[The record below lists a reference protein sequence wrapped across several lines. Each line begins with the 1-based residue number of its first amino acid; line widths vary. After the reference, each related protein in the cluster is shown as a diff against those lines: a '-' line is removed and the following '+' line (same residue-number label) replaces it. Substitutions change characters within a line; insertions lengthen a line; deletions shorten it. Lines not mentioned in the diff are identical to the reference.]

1 MRSMPGPAGAPP
13 VESGYRL
20 GRRLDRGGA
29 DEVYEADH
37 PTLPG
42 RFAVEIHRRALA
54 AGPQAAD
61 AFRREAAVVSSLRHP
76 HIAQVLE
83 IGTLPDG
90 VPFVVM
96 EELHGQTLAQL
107 LAARRAVSALEA
119 VGWVSAIAGALTAAH
134 GAGIVHGEL
143 RPEKIFLA
151 QVAGYERG
159 FAKLLGFGLR
169 HLAPSGRRGLDAGA
183 ARFMAPELAEGR
195 GPGADGRSDQ
205 FSLAAMAYRMIAGSD
220 AFQGDDPVTVVHRVL
235 RETPT
240 PLTELV
246 RCDPVV
252 DAVVRRGLAK
262 RADQRFPSV
271 LAFAGAL
278 DEAVAGSK
286 PVITQTVAQ
295 SQVVSVAP
303 LVAGSAIEVEQ
314 DDVVSESFFAEG
326 LRQEARGHY
335 VEQIPQHY
343 DGPLDRVPRRR
354 GPMLMLVLLL
364 LGAGAGAA
372 WWAGWR
378 PPAAWQQS
386 AVWRTLRLPPIGP

>member
-1 MRSMPGPAGAPP
+1 
-13 VESGYRL
+13 
-20 GRRLDRGGA
+20 
-29 DEVYEADH
+29 VYEADH

-61 AFRREAAVVSSLRHP
+61 AFRREASVVSGLRHP

-96 EELHGQTLAQL
+96 EELHGQTLAQV
-107 LAARRAVSALEA
+107 LAARRTVAGSEVVS
-119 VGWVSAIAGALTAAH
+119 WVNAIAGALTAAH

-143 RPEKIFLA
+143 RPDKIFLA

-159 FAKLLGFGLR
+159 FVKLLGFGLR
-169 HLAPSGRRGLDAGA
+169 QLAPSGRRGLEAAA
-183 ARFMAPELAEGR
+183 ARFMAPELAEAR
-195 GPGADGRSDQ
+195 GPGADGRVDQ
-205 FSLAAMAYRMIAGSD
+205 FALAAIAYRMLAGVD
-220 AFQGDDPVTVVHRVL
+220 AFQGDDPVTVIHRVL

-240 PLTELV
+240 PLTELL

-252 DAVVRRGLAK
+252 DAVVRRGLTK
-262 RADQRFPSV
+262 RPDQRYPTV
-271 LAFAGAL
+271 MAFAGAL
-278 DEAVAGSK
+278 EEAVAGSK

-303 LVAGSAIEVEQ
+303 LMAGSSIEVEQ

-335 VEQIPQHY
+335 VEQLPRPY
-343 DGPLDRVPRRR
+343 DGPMD
-354 GPMLMLVLLL
+354 
-364 LGAGAGAA
+364 
-372 WWAGWR
+372 
-378 PPAAWQQS
+378 
-386 AVWRTLRLPPIGP
+386 RLPGADGRR